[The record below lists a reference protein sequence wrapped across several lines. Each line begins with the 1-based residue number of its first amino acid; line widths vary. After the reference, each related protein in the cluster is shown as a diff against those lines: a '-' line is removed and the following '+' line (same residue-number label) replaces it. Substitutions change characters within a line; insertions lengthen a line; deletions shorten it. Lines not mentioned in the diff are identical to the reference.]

1 MKSQMKKGYGQHPI
15 KSFQEMEMWQLIKTL
30 WPYLLI
36 HKARVVIAMLCLVGA
51 IGVSLAMPW
60 ALKEL
65 VDGLQSDASKVL
77 VIPLSFVLL
86 YGAMRFGSVFLG
98 ELRDAVFSRVTE
110 SAMRKVGLEVF
121 SHLHKLELD
130 FHLSR
135 QTGGISRDI
144 DRGTNGI
151 NFMMRF
157 MVFNI
162 LPTIVQLILIMLIL
176 FGAFNIWFSLITL
189 VCVVA
194 YIAFSVITTEWRTRF
209 VKEANRLDS
218 QSSTRAI
225 DSLLNYETV
234 KYFNNEAFETSQ
246 YDRNLKAWE
255 QARVNNRL
263 SLALLNSGQALI
275 IGAGLTSLM
284 YLAAKGV
291 VDGSMTIGDLVM
303 VNAYLLQLFVPLGAL
318 GFIYREIRRAMSD
331 VENMFELLKRQPKVQ
346 DEEQAPV
353 LKIDQAGV
361 EFDQVNFA
369 YQSERQILKSLSFKV
384 QPGHKVAI
392 VGPSGS
398 GKSTIGRLLFRF
410 YDLQSGCIRID
421 QQPIHQVQ
429 QLSLREQI
437 GVVPQD
443 TVLFND
449 TIWNNVAY
457 GSPEASDEEIWRAI
471 EMASLRTF
479 VSALPDTV
487 NTVVGERGLKVSGGE
502 KQRIAIARV
511 LLKNPPI
518 LLFDEATSALDSE
531 AERSILQALAEIAKQ
546 RTTLVIAHRLS
557 TIVDADNILVIDQGE
572 LVEQGTHEQLLQ
584 AAGHYARLWH
594 MQQQA
599 SQRHR
604 VEAPFTKVTETP
616 TLTGK

>member
-1 MKSQMKKGYGQHPI
+1 MKSSARRSFGQHPI
-15 KSFQEMEMWQLIKTL
+15 KSYKEIEFLALFKTL

-36 HKARVVIAMLCLVGA
+36 HKTRVVIAMLCLVGA
-51 IGVSLAMPW
+51 IAVSTALPW
-60 ALKEL
+60 ALKWL
-65 VDGLQSDASKVL
+65 VDDLDSNVGKAL
-77 VIPLSFVLL
+77 VIPLGFVLL
-86 YGAMRFGSVFLG
+86 YGGMRFASVFLG
-98 ELRDAVFSRVTE
+98 ELRDSVFSRVTE

-121 SHLHKLELD
+121 NHLHKLELD

-162 LPTIVQLILIMLIL
+162 LPTIVQLAIIIVILLL
-176 FGAFNIWFSLITL
+176 AFNIWFSLITFI
-189 VCVVA
+189 CVVS
-194 YIAFSVITTEWRTRF
+194 YIVFSVITTEWRTGF

-218 QSSTRAI
+218 QSNTRAI

-234 KYFNNEAFETSQ
+234 KYFNNEAYEAEQ
-246 YDRNLKAWE
+246 YNVNLQAWE

-275 IGAGLTSLM
+275 IGIGLTAMM

-291 VDGSMTIGDLVM
+291 VDGSMTLGDLVM

-331 VENMFELLKRQPKVQ
+331 IENMFDLLKRQPGVE
-346 DEEQAPV
+346 DLPQAKALEV
-353 LKIDQAGV
+353 HQAGI
-361 EFDQVNFA
+361 EFANVDFA
-369 YQSERQILKSLSFKV
+369 YQPERPILKNLSFNV
-384 QPGHKVAI
+384 APGNKVAI

-410 YDLQSGCIRID
+410 YDVQSGSISID
-421 QQPIHQVQ
+421 QQAVNQVQ
-429 QLSLREQI
+429 QLSLRQQI

-449 TIWNNVAY
+449 TIWNNIAY
-457 GSPEASDEEIWRAI
+457 GRPEATDEEIWQAI
-471 EMASLRTF
+471 EMAHLRAF
-479 VSALPDTV
+479 VSSLPEGVETI
-487 NTVVGERGLKVSGGE
+487 VGERGLKVSGGE

-511 LLKNPPI
+511 ILKNPPI
-518 LLFDEATSALDSE
+518 LLFDEATSALDSA

-557 TIVDADNILVIDQGE
+557 TIVDADNILVIEQGE
-572 LVEQGTHEQLLQ
+572 LVEQGTHEALL
-584 AAGHYARLWH
+584 AANGQYAHLWH
-594 MQQQA
+594 MQQQ
-599 SQRHR
+599 
-604 VEAPFTKVTETP
+604 KD
-616 TLTGK
+616 

>member
-1 MKSQMKKGYGQHPI
+1 MKSSMKKGYGQHPI
-15 KSFQEMEMWQLIKTL
+15 KTFQEIELWNLVKTL

-36 HKARVVIAMLCLVGA
+36 HKARVIVAMLCLVGA
-51 IGVSLAMPW
+51 IAVSLGMPW

-65 VDGLQSDASKVL
+65 VDALETDVSKAL
-77 VIPLSFVLL
+77 VIPLGFVLL
-86 YGAMRFGSVFLG
+86 YGGMRFGTVFLG

-162 LPTIVQLILIMLIL
+162 LPTLVQLAIIMVILLV
-176 FGAFNIWFSLITL
+176 AFNVWFSLITL
-189 VCVVA
+189 ACVVA

-234 KYFNNEAFETSQ
+234 KYFNNEAFETNQ
-246 YDRNLKAWE
+246 YNRNLQAWE

-263 SLALLNSGQALI
+263 SLALLNSGQAFI
-275 IGAGLTSLM
+275 IGIGLTALM
-284 YLAAKGV
+284 YLAAAGV
-291 VDGSMTIGDLVM
+291 VDGTMTLGDLVM
-303 VNAYLLQLFVPLGAL
+303 VNAYLLQLFIPLGAL

-331 VENMFELLKRQPKVQ
+331 VENMFDLLKRQPKVQ
-346 DEEQAPV
+346 DVADAQPLQVAQAAVTFEQV
-353 LKIDQAGV
+353 Q
-361 EFDQVNFA
+361 FA
-369 YQSERQILKSLSFKV
+369 YQAERQILNNLSFTV

-421 QQPIHQVQ
+421 GQPIDQVQ
-429 QLSLREQI
+429 QLSLRQQI

-449 TIWNNVAY
+449 SIWNNVAY
-457 GSPEASDEEIWRAI
+457 GRPEANDEEIWRAI
-471 EMASLRTF
+471 EMASLRAF
-479 VSALPDTV
+479 VGSLPDGVETQ
-487 NTVVGERGLKVSGGE
+487 VGERGLKVSGGE

-531 AERSILQALAEIAKQ
+531 AERSILAALSEIAKDK
-546 RTTLVIAHRLS
+546 TTIVIAHRLS
-557 TIVDADNILVIDQGE
+557 TIVDADQIVVLDKGQI
-572 LVEQGTHEQLLQ
+572 VEQGSHAELLAVQGKYAKLWQMQLQ
-584 AAGHYARLWH
+584 
-594 MQQQA
+594 
-599 SQRHR
+599 
-604 VEAPFTKVTETP
+604 EA
-616 TLTGK
+616 

>member
-1 MKSQMKKGYGQHPI
+1 MKSSARRSFGQHPI
-15 KSFQEMEMWQLIKTL
+15 KSYKEIEFLALFKTL

-36 HKARVVIAMLCLVGA
+36 HKTRVVIAMLCLVGA
-51 IGVSLAMPW
+51 IAVSTALPW
-60 ALKEL
+60 ALKWL
-65 VDGLQSDASKVL
+65 VDDLDSNVGKAL
-77 VIPLSFVLL
+77 VIPLGFVLL
-86 YGAMRFGSVFLG
+86 YGGMRFASVFLG
-98 ELRDAVFSRVTE
+98 ELRDSVFSRVTE

-121 SHLHKLELD
+121 NHLHKLELD

-162 LPTIVQLILIMLIL
+162 LPTIVQLAIIIVILLL
-176 FGAFNIWFSLITL
+176 AFNIWFSLITFI
-189 VCVVA
+189 CVVS
-194 YIAFSVITTEWRTRF
+194 YIVFSVITTEWRTGF

-218 QSSTRAI
+218 QSNTRAI

-234 KYFNNEAFETSQ
+234 KYFNNEAYEAEQ
-246 YDRNLKAWE
+246 YNVNLEAWE

-275 IGAGLTSLM
+275 IGIGLTAMM

-291 VDGSMTIGDLVM
+291 VDGSMTLGDLVM

-331 VENMFELLKRQPKVQ
+331 IENMFDLLKRQPGVE
-346 DEEQAPV
+346 DLPQAKALEV
-353 LKIDQAGV
+353 HQAGI
-361 EFDQVNFA
+361 EFANVDFA
-369 YQSERQILKSLSFKV
+369 YQPERPILKNLSFNV
-384 QPGHKVAI
+384 APGNKVAI

-410 YDLQSGCIRID
+410 YDVQSGSISID
-421 QQPIHQVQ
+421 QQAVNQVQ
-429 QLSLREQI
+429 QLSLRQQI

-449 TIWNNVAY
+449 TIWNNIAY
-457 GSPEASDEEIWRAI
+457 GRPDASDEEIWQAIDMAHLRAFVN
-471 EMASLRTF
+471 SLPEGVETI
-479 VSALPDTV
+479 
-487 NTVVGERGLKVSGGE
+487 VGERGLKVSGGE

-518 LLFDEATSALDSE
+518 LLFDEATSALDSA

-557 TIVDADNILVIDQGE
+557 TIVDADNILVIEQGE
-572 LVEQGTHEQLLQ
+572 LVEQGTHEALL
-584 AAGHYARLWH
+584 AANGQYAHLWH
-594 MQQQA
+594 MQQQ
-599 SQRHR
+599 
-604 VEAPFTKVTETP
+604 KD
-616 TLTGK
+616 

>member
-1 MKSQMKKGYGQHPI
+1 MKSSARRSFGQHPI
-15 KSFQEMEMWQLIKTL
+15 KSYKEIEFLALFKTL

-36 HKARVVIAMLCLVGA
+36 HKTRVVIAMLCLVGA
-51 IGVSLAMPW
+51 IAVSTALPW
-60 ALKEL
+60 ALKWL
-65 VDGLQSDASKVL
+65 VDDLDSNVGKAL
-77 VIPLSFVLL
+77 VIPLGFVLL
-86 YGAMRFGSVFLG
+86 YGGMRFASVFLG
-98 ELRDAVFSRVTE
+98 ELRDSVFSRVTE

-121 SHLHKLELD
+121 NHLHKLELD

-162 LPTIVQLILIMLIL
+162 LPTIVQLAIIIVILLL
-176 FGAFNIWFSLITL
+176 AFNIWFSLITFI
-189 VCVVA
+189 CVVS
-194 YIAFSVITTEWRTRF
+194 YIVFSVITTEWRTGF

-218 QSSTRAI
+218 QSNTRAI

-234 KYFNNEAFETSQ
+234 KYFNNEAYEAEQ
-246 YDRNLKAWE
+246 YNVNLEAWE

-275 IGAGLTSLM
+275 IGIGLTAMM

-291 VDGSMTIGDLVM
+291 VDGSMTLGDLVM

-331 VENMFELLKRQPKVQ
+331 IENMFDLLKRQPGVE
-346 DEEQAPV
+346 DLPQAKALEV
-353 LKIDQAGV
+353 HQAGI
-361 EFDQVNFA
+361 EFANVDFA
-369 YQSERQILKSLSFKV
+369 YQPERPILKNLSFNV
-384 QPGHKVAI
+384 APGNKVAI

-410 YDLQSGCIRID
+410 YDVQSGSISID
-421 QQPIHQVQ
+421 QQAVNQVQ
-429 QLSLREQI
+429 QLSLRQQI

-449 TIWNNVAY
+449 TIWNNIAY
-457 GSPEASDEEIWRAI
+457 GRPEASDEEIWQAIDMAHLRAFVN
-471 EMASLRTF
+471 SLPEGVETI
-479 VSALPDTV
+479 
-487 NTVVGERGLKVSGGE
+487 VGERGLKVSGGE

-518 LLFDEATSALDSE
+518 LLFDEATSALDSA

-557 TIVDADNILVIDQGE
+557 TIVDADNILVIEQGE
-572 LVEQGTHEQLLQ
+572 LVEQGTHEALL
-584 AAGHYARLWH
+584 AANGQYAHLWH
-594 MQQQA
+594 MQQQ
-599 SQRHR
+599 
-604 VEAPFTKVTETP
+604 KD
-616 TLTGK
+616 

>member
-1 MKSQMKKGYGQHPI
+1 
-15 KSFQEMEMWQLIKTL
+15 
-30 WPYLLI
+30 
-36 HKARVVIAMLCLVGA
+36 MLCLVGA
-51 IGVSLAMPW
+51 IAVSLGMPW

-65 VDGLQSDASKVL
+65 VDALETDVSKAL
-77 VIPLSFVLL
+77 VIPLGFVLL
-86 YGAMRFGSVFLG
+86 YGGMRFGTVFLG

-162 LPTIVQLILIMLIL
+162 LPTLVQLAIIMVILLV
-176 FGAFNIWFSLITL
+176 AFNVWFSLITL
-189 VCVVA
+189 ACVVA

-234 KYFNNEAFETSQ
+234 KYFNNEAFETNQ
-246 YDRNLKAWE
+246 YNRNLQAWE

-263 SLALLNSGQALI
+263 SLALLNSGQAFI
-275 IGAGLTSLM
+275 IGIGLTALM
-284 YLAAKGV
+284 YLAAAGV
-291 VDGSMTIGDLVM
+291 VDGTMTLGDLVM
-303 VNAYLLQLFVPLGAL
+303 VNAYLLQLFIPLGAL

-331 VENMFELLKRQPKVQ
+331 VENMFDLLKRQPKVQ
-346 DEEQAPV
+346 DTTEAQPLQV
-353 LKIDQAGV
+353 QQAGV
-361 EFDQVNFA
+361 EFDQVDFA
-369 YQSERQILKSLSFKV
+369 YQEERQILQNLSFKV

-421 QQPIHQVQ
+421 GQPIDQVQ
-429 QLSLREQI
+429 QLSLRQHI

-449 TIWNNVAY
+449 SIWNNVAY
-457 GSPEASDEEIWRAI
+457 GRPEANDEEIWRAI
-471 EMASLRTF
+471 EMASLRAF
-479 VSALPDTV
+479 VGSLPDGVETQ
-487 NTVVGERGLKVSGGE
+487 VGERGLKVSGGE

-531 AERSILQALAEIAKQ
+531 AERSILAALSEIAKDK
-546 RTTLVIAHRLS
+546 TTIVIAHRLS
-557 TIVDADNILVIDQGE
+557 TIVDADQIVVLDKGQI
-572 LVEQGTHEQLLQ
+572 VEQGSHAELLAVQGKYAKLWQMQLQ
-584 AAGHYARLWH
+584 
-594 MQQQA
+594 
-599 SQRHR
+599 
-604 VEAPFTKVTETP
+604 EA
-616 TLTGK
+616 

>member
-1 MKSQMKKGYGQHPI
+1 MKSSARRSFGQHPI
-15 KSFQEMEMWQLIKTL
+15 KSYKEIEFLALFKTL

-36 HKARVVIAMLCLVGA
+36 HKTRVVIAMLCLVGA
-51 IGVSLAMPW
+51 IAVSTALPW
-60 ALKEL
+60 ALKWL
-65 VDGLQSDASKVL
+65 VDDLDSNVGKAL
-77 VIPLSFVLL
+77 VIPLGFVLL
-86 YGAMRFGSVFLG
+86 YGGMRFASVFLG
-98 ELRDAVFSRVTE
+98 ELRDSVFSRVTE

-121 SHLHKLELD
+121 NHLHKLELD

-162 LPTIVQLILIMLIL
+162 LPTIVQLAIIIVILLL
-176 FGAFNIWFSLITL
+176 AFNIWFSLITFI
-189 VCVVA
+189 CVVS
-194 YIAFSVITTEWRTRF
+194 YIVFSVITTEWRTGF

-218 QSSTRAI
+218 QSNTRAI

-234 KYFNNEAFETSQ
+234 KYFNNEAYEAEQ
-246 YDRNLKAWE
+246 YNVNLQAWE

-275 IGAGLTSLM
+275 IGIGLTAMM

-291 VDGSMTIGDLVM
+291 VDGSMTLGDLVM

-331 VENMFELLKRQPKVQ
+331 IENMFDLLKRQPGVE
-346 DEEQAPV
+346 DLPQAKALEV
-353 LKIDQAGV
+353 HQAGI
-361 EFDQVNFA
+361 EFANVDFA
-369 YQSERQILKSLSFKV
+369 YQPERPILKNLSFNV
-384 QPGHKVAI
+384 APGNKVAI

-410 YDLQSGCIRID
+410 YDVQSGSISID
-421 QQPIHQVQ
+421 QQAINQVQ
-429 QLSLREQI
+429 QLSLRQQI

-449 TIWNNVAY
+449 TIWNNIAY
-457 GSPEASDEEIWRAI
+457 GRPEATDEEIWQAI
-471 EMASLRTF
+471 EMAHLRAF
-479 VSALPDTV
+479 VSSLPEGVETI
-487 NTVVGERGLKVSGGE
+487 VGERGLKVSGGE

-511 LLKNPPI
+511 ILKNPPI
-518 LLFDEATSALDSE
+518 LLFDEATSALDSA

-557 TIVDADNILVIDQGE
+557 TIVDADNILVIEQGE
-572 LVEQGTHEQLLQ
+572 LVEQGTHEALL
-584 AAGHYARLWH
+584 AANGQYAHLWH
-594 MQQQA
+594 MQQQ
-599 SQRHR
+599 
-604 VEAPFTKVTETP
+604 KD
-616 TLTGK
+616 

>member
-1 MKSQMKKGYGQHPI
+1 MKSSARRSFGQHPI
-15 KSFQEMEMWQLIKTL
+15 KSYKEIEFLPLFKTL

-36 HKARVVIAMLCLVGA
+36 HKTRVVIAMLCLVGA
-51 IGVSLAMPW
+51 IAVSTALPW
-60 ALKEL
+60 ALKWL
-65 VDGLQSDASKVL
+65 VDDLDSNVGKAL
-77 VIPLSFVLL
+77 VIPLGFVLL
-86 YGAMRFGSVFLG
+86 YGGMRFASVFLG
-98 ELRDAVFSRVTE
+98 ELRDSVFSRVTE

-121 SHLHKLELD
+121 NHLHKLELD

-162 LPTIVQLILIMLIL
+162 LPTIVQLAIIIVILLL
-176 FGAFNIWFSLITL
+176 AFNIWFSLITFI
-189 VCVVA
+189 CVVS
-194 YIAFSVITTEWRTRF
+194 YIVFSVITTEWRTGF

-218 QSSTRAI
+218 QSNTRAI

-234 KYFNNEAFETSQ
+234 KYFNNEAYEAEQ
-246 YDRNLKAWE
+246 YNVNLQAWE

-275 IGAGLTSLM
+275 IGIGLTAMM

-291 VDGSMTIGDLVM
+291 VDGSMTLGDLVM

-331 VENMFELLKRQPKVQ
+331 IENMFDLLKRQPGVE
-346 DEEQAPV
+346 DLPQAKALEV
-353 LKIDQAGV
+353 HQAGI
-361 EFDQVNFA
+361 EFANVDFA
-369 YQSERQILKSLSFKV
+369 YQPERPILKNLSFNV
-384 QPGHKVAI
+384 APGNKVAI

-410 YDLQSGCIRID
+410 YDVQSGSISID
-421 QQPIHQVQ
+421 QQAVNQVQ
-429 QLSLREQI
+429 QLSLRQQI

-449 TIWNNVAY
+449 TIWNNIAY
-457 GSPEASDEEIWRAI
+457 GRPEASDEEIWQAI
-471 EMASLRTF
+471 EMAHLRAF
-479 VSALPDTV
+479 VSSLPEGVETI
-487 NTVVGERGLKVSGGE
+487 VGERGLKVSGGE

-511 LLKNPPI
+511 ILKNPPI
-518 LLFDEATSALDSE
+518 LLFDEATSALDSA

-557 TIVDADNILVIDQGE
+557 TIVDADNILVIEQGE
-572 LVEQGTHEQLLQ
+572 LVEQGTHEALL
-584 AAGHYARLWH
+584 AANGQYAHLWH
-594 MQQQA
+594 MQQQ
-599 SQRHR
+599 
-604 VEAPFTKVTETP
+604 KD
-616 TLTGK
+616 

>member
-1 MKSQMKKGYGQHPI
+1 MKSSTRRSFGQHPI
-15 KSFQEMEMWQLIKTL
+15 KSYKEIEFLALFKTL

-36 HKARVVIAMLCLVGA
+36 HKTRVVIAMLCLVGA
-51 IGVSLAMPW
+51 IAVSTALPW
-60 ALKEL
+60 ALKWL
-65 VDGLQSDASKVL
+65 VDDLDSNVGKAL
-77 VIPLSFVLL
+77 VIPLGFVLL
-86 YGAMRFGSVFLG
+86 YGGMRFASVFLG
-98 ELRDAVFSRVTE
+98 ELRDSVFSRVTE

-121 SHLHKLELD
+121 NHLHKLELD

-162 LPTIVQLILIMLIL
+162 LPTIVQLAIIIVILLL
-176 FGAFNIWFSLITL
+176 AFNIWFSLITFI
-189 VCVVA
+189 CVVS
-194 YIAFSVITTEWRTRF
+194 YIVFSVITTEWRTGF

-218 QSSTRAI
+218 QSNTRAI

-234 KYFNNEAFETSQ
+234 KYFNNEAYEAEQ
-246 YDRNLKAWE
+246 YNVNLQAWE

-275 IGAGLTSLM
+275 IGIGLTAMM

-291 VDGSMTIGDLVM
+291 VDGSMTLGDLVM

-331 VENMFELLKRQPKVQ
+331 IENMFDLLKRQPGVE
-346 DEEQAPV
+346 DLPQAKALEV
-353 LKIDQAGV
+353 HQAGI
-361 EFDQVNFA
+361 EFANVDFA
-369 YQSERQILKSLSFKV
+369 YQPERPILKNLSFNV
-384 QPGHKVAI
+384 APGNKVAI

-410 YDLQSGCIRID
+410 YDVQSGSISID
-421 QQPIHQVQ
+421 QQAVNQVQ
-429 QLSLREQI
+429 QLSLRQQI

-449 TIWNNVAY
+449 TIWNNIAY
-457 GSPEASDEEIWRAI
+457 GRPEASDEEIWQAI
-471 EMASLRTF
+471 EMAHLRAF
-479 VSALPDTV
+479 VSSLPEGVETI
-487 NTVVGERGLKVSGGE
+487 VGERGLKVSGGE

-511 LLKNPPI
+511 ILKNPPI
-518 LLFDEATSALDSE
+518 LLFDEATSALDSA

-557 TIVDADNILVIDQGE
+557 TIVDADNILVIEQGE
-572 LVEQGTHEQLLQ
+572 LVEQGTHEALL
-584 AAGHYARLWH
+584 AANGQYAHLWH
-594 MQQQA
+594 MQQQ
-599 SQRHR
+599 
-604 VEAPFTKVTETP
+604 KD
-616 TLTGK
+616 

>member
-1 MKSQMKKGYGQHPI
+1 MKTSAKRGYGQHQI
-15 KSFQEMEMWQLIKTL
+15 KSLNEIELIALLKSL
-30 WPYLLI
+30 WPYLMV
-36 HKARVVIAMLCLVGA
+36 HKARVVIAMALLVGA
-51 IGVSLAMPW
+51 KSIAF
-60 ALKEL
+60 
-65 VDGLQSDASKVL
+65 
-77 VIPLSFVLL
+77 VIPWTFKKIVDALEGGSPEQLLIIPLGFVLL
-86 YGAMRFGSVFLG
+86 YGGLRFGSVFLG

-121 SHLHKLELD
+121 AHLHKLELD

-162 LPTIVQLILIMLIL
+162 LPTIIELIGVMLIL
-176 FGAFNIWFSLITL
+176 LIAFDVWFSAVTL

-194 YIAFSVITTEWRTRF
+194 YVVFSIKTTQWRTRF

-218 QSSTRAI
+218 KSSTRAV

-234 KYFNNEAFETSQ
+234 KYFNNEAFEANQ
-246 YDRNLKAWE
+246 YNDNLEAWE
-255 QARVNNRL
+255 QARVDNRL

-275 IGAGLTSLM
+275 IGLGVTALM

-291 VDGSMTIGDLVM
+291 AQGNMTVGDLVM
-303 VNAYLLQLFVPLGAL
+303 VNLYLLQLFVPLNAL
-318 GFIYREIRRAMSD
+318 GFIYREISRALSD
-331 VENMFELLKRQPKVQ
+331 IENMFGLLKRDSSVKDKADAKPIT
-346 DEEQAPV
+346 
-353 LKIDQAGV
+353 IDKAAI
-361 EFDQVNFA
+361 EFNQVDFG
-369 YQSERQILKSLSFKV
+369 YQSQRQILKQLSFSV
-384 QPGHKVAI
+384 APGEKIAI

-410 YDLQSGCIRID
+410 YDVNSGSICIDGQDIRD
-421 QQPIHQVQ
+421 TQ
-429 QLSLREQI
+429 QLSVRQSI

-457 GSPEASDEEIWRAI
+457 GRPSASVEDIWQAI
-471 EMASLRTF
+471 DMASLRAF
-479 VSALPDTV
+479 VNSIPEGVETI
-487 NTVVGERGLKVSGGE
+487 VGERGLKVSGGE

-511 LLKNPPI
+511 LLKNPSI

-531 AERSILQALAEIAKQ
+531 SERSILKALAKISANK
-546 RTTLVIAHRLS
+546 TTLVIAHRLS
-557 TIVDADNILVIDQGE
+557 TIVDADRILVVSEGE
-572 LVEQGTHEQLLQ
+572 IVEQGSHEQLLELD
-584 AAGHYARLWH
+584 GNYASLWK
-594 MQQQA
+594 MQQ
-599 SQRHR
+599 SSSN
-604 VEAPFTKVTETP
+604 
-616 TLTGK
+616 

>member
-1 MKSQMKKGYGQHPI
+1 MKSSARRSFGQHPI
-15 KSFQEMEMWQLIKTL
+15 KSYKEIEFLALFKTL

-36 HKARVVIAMLCLVGA
+36 HKTRVVIAMLCLVGA
-51 IGVSLAMPW
+51 IAVSTALPW
-60 ALKEL
+60 ALKWL
-65 VDGLQSDASKVL
+65 VDDLDSNVGKAL
-77 VIPLSFVLL
+77 VIPLGFVLL
-86 YGAMRFGSVFLG
+86 YGGMRFASVFLG
-98 ELRDAVFSRVTE
+98 ELRDSVFSRVTE

-121 SHLHKLELD
+121 NHLHKLELD

-162 LPTIVQLILIMLIL
+162 LPTIVQLAIIIVILLL
-176 FGAFNIWFSLITL
+176 AFNIWFSLITFI
-189 VCVVA
+189 CVVS
-194 YIAFSVITTEWRTRF
+194 YIVFSVITTEWRTGF

-218 QSSTRAI
+218 QSNTRAI

-234 KYFNNEAFETSQ
+234 KYFNNEAYEAEQ
-246 YDRNLKAWE
+246 YNVNLQAWE

-275 IGAGLTSLM
+275 IGIGLTAMM

-291 VDGSMTIGDLVM
+291 VDGSMTLGDLVM

-331 VENMFELLKRQPKVQ
+331 IENMFDLLKRQPGVE
-346 DEEQAPV
+346 DLPQAKALEV
-353 LKIDQAGV
+353 HQAGI
-361 EFDQVNFA
+361 EFANVDFA
-369 YQSERQILKSLSFKV
+369 YQPERPILKNLSFNV
-384 QPGHKVAI
+384 APGNKVAI

-410 YDLQSGCIRID
+410 YDVQSGSISID
-421 QQPIHQVQ
+421 QQAVNQVQ
-429 QLSLREQI
+429 QLSLRQQI

-449 TIWNNVAY
+449 TIWNNIAY
-457 GSPEASDEEIWRAI
+457 GRPEASDEEIWQAI
-471 EMASLRTF
+471 EMAHLRAF
-479 VSALPDTV
+479 VSSLPEGVETI
-487 NTVVGERGLKVSGGE
+487 VGERGLKVSGGE

-511 LLKNPPI
+511 ILKNPPI
-518 LLFDEATSALDSE
+518 LLFDEATSALDSA

-557 TIVDADNILVIDQGE
+557 TIVDADNILVIEQGE
-572 LVEQGTHEQLLQ
+572 LVEQGTHEALL
-584 AAGHYARLWH
+584 AANGQYAHLWH
-594 MQQQA
+594 MQQQ
-599 SQRHR
+599 
-604 VEAPFTKVTETP
+604 KD
-616 TLTGK
+616 

>member
-1 MKSQMKKGYGQHPI
+1 MKSSMKRGYGQHPI
-15 KSFQEMEMWQLIKTL
+15 KTFQEIELWNLVKTL

-36 HKARVVIAMLCLVGA
+36 HKARVIVAMLCLVGA
-51 IGVSLAMPW
+51 IGVSLGMPW

-65 VDGLQSDASKVL
+65 VDALETDVSKAL
-77 VIPLSFVLL
+77 VIPLGFVLL
-86 YGAMRFGSVFLG
+86 YGGMRFGTVFLG

-121 SHLHKLELD
+121 AHLHKLELD

-162 LPTIVQLILIMLIL
+162 LPTLVQLAIIMVILLV
-176 FGAFNIWFSLITL
+176 AFNVWFSLITL

-234 KYFNNEAFETSQ
+234 KYFNNEAFETKQ
-246 YDRNLKAWE
+246 YNRNLQAWE

-275 IGAGLTSLM
+275 IGVGLTALM
-284 YLAAKGV
+284 YLAAAGV
-291 VDGSMTIGDLVM
+291 VDGTMTLGDLVM
-303 VNAYLLQLFVPLGAL
+303 VNAYLLQLFIPLGAL

-331 VENMFELLKRQPKVQ
+331 VENMFGLLKRQPKVQ
-346 DEEQAPV
+346 DVPVAQPLCVEQA
-353 LKIDQAGV
+353 AV
-361 EFDQVNFA
+361 EFDQVEFA
-369 YQSERQILKSLSFKV
+369 YQAERQILKKLSFKV

-421 QQPIHQVQ
+421 GQAVDQVQ
-429 QLSLREQI
+429 QLSLRQHI

-449 TIWNNVAY
+449 SIWNNVAY
-457 GSPEASDEEIWRAI
+457 GRPAASDEDIWQAI
-471 EMASLRTF
+471 EMANLGAF
-479 VSALPDTV
+479 VGSLPDGVETQ
-487 NTVVGERGLKVSGGE
+487 VGERGLKVSGGE

-531 AERSILQALAEIAKQ
+531 SERTILAALGEISKDK
-546 RTTLVIAHRLS
+546 TTLVIAHRLS
-557 TIVDADNILVIDQGE
+557 TIVDADQIVVLDQGQI
-572 LVEQGTHEQLLQ
+572 VEQGSHTELLAIQGKYAKLWQMQLQ
-584 AAGHYARLWH
+584 E
-594 MQQQA
+594 
-599 SQRHR
+599 S
-604 VEAPFTKVTETP
+604 
-616 TLTGK
+616 